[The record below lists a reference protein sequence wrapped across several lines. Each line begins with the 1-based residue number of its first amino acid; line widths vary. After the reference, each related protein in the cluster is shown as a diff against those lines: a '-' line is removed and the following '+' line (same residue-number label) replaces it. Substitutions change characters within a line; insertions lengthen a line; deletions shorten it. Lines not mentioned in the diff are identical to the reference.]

1 MSPAKVT
8 NPEGK
13 VFFVPKGQLLNNQKG
28 FQLLG
33 EREQEDM
40 GDVGVFGTEDG
51 YKIVDFIGREGGHI
65 EVSKDALIIHPPKE
79 GWVGVDLENGVYT
92 LRVGTKVEPV
102 TTEEMNSTLRGKE
115 R

>member
-13 VFFVPKGQLLNNQKG
+13 VFFVPKGQLLSNQKG
-28 FQLLG
+28 FQLLSR
-33 EREQEDM
+33 REQADM
-40 GDVGVFGTEDG
+40 DYVGVFGTEDG
-51 YKIVDFIGREGGHI
+51 YKIADFIGRGGGHI
-65 EVSKDALIIHPPKE
+65 EVSKDAIDYHPPKE
-79 GWVGVDLENGVYT
+79 GWVGVDLKNVIYT
-92 LRVGTKVEPV
+92 LREGTKVEPV